1 MRLQPADAN
10 KTGYRKNFYA
20 KRKLF
25 NHFVHY
31 EKELTDQIIHQK
43 FQL

>member
-20 KRKLF
+20 K
-25 NHFVHY
+25 
-31 EKELTDQIIHQK
+31 KENCSITSSTMK
-43 FQL
+43 KN